1 MELWLD
7 IRGNQPIELP
17 SGIDRVVCNE
27 PQPSTEHIVIRN
39 DEPSF
44 SNAEQGVCIHIDSN
58 ESQTTALS
66 YVGIV
71 DWILLS
77 GGEWTMIPFENLVAA
92 CQHSHTKIASFI
104 TIPEQAI
111 GAAFALDTGVDA
123 LIVTPEEA
131 LVQSAQVAKSSRLE
145 RLPTPEKIVEIRSTE
160 HLDLMTVTSVE
171 SGGTGDRYCLD
182 FTSLFENDEG
192 VLIGSSAKTLVLVK
206 AETTPSEFVP
216 PRPFRVNS
224 GSPHSYIQMIDGTL
238 KYISELQTGDAIATY
253 SVHGAI
259 RESILGRR
267 KIEHRPFLLIKVK
280 DRKNNDGHIFLQQ
293 AETVRLV
300 SDKGEPISI
309 TQLKIGDSILGKAS
323 NHGTHI
329 GNTVLGTVEEN

>member
-7 IRGNQPIELP
+7 IRENQPFELP
-17 SGIDRVVCNE
+17 LGVDRVVCND
-27 PQPSTEHIVIRN
+27 PQPSTQHIVLHN
-39 DEPSF
+39 HKPSF
-44 SNAEQGVCIHIDSN
+44 SNDEKGVCIHIDSS

-71 DWILLS
+71 DWILIS
-77 GGEWTMIPFENLVAA
+77 GGEWKMIPFENLVAA

-104 TIPEQAI
+104 TIPEQAF

-123 LIVTPEEA
+123 LIVTPDES
-131 LVQSAQVAKSSRLE
+131 LVQSAQAAKSSRLE
-145 RLPTPEKIVEIRSTE
+145 RVPFSKEIVEMRSTE
-160 HLDLMTVTSVE
+160 HLDLMTITSIE

-192 VLIGSSAKTLVLVK
+192 VLIGSSAKTLIFVK
-206 AETTPSEFVP
+206 AETTSSEFVP

-224 GSPHSYIQMIDGTL
+224 GSPHSYIQMLDGSL
-238 KYISELQTGDAIATY
+238 KYISELQTGDSIAAY
-253 SVHGAI
+253 SVDGAI
-259 RESILGRR
+259 RGSTLGRR

-280 DRKNNDGHIFLQQ
+280 DKNNNHGQIFLQQ

-300 SDKGEPISI
+300 SNKGEPISI
-309 TQLKIGDSILGKAS
+309 TQLKKGDSILGKSS

>member
-7 IRGNQPIELP
+7 VRGNQPVELP
-17 SGIDRVVCNE
+17 LGVDRLVCNE
-27 PQPSTEHIVIRN
+27 PEPSTNHIVLHN
-39 DEPSF
+39 DGPSF
-44 SNAEQGVCIHIDSN
+44 SNAEQGVYIHIDSS
-58 ESQTTALS
+58 EAQTTALS

-77 GGEWTMIPFENLVAA
+77 AGEWTMIPFENIVAA
-92 CQHSHTKIASFI
+92 CQHSHTRIASFI
-104 TIPEQAI
+104 TSPEQAI

-123 LIVTPEEA
+123 LIVTPNDA
-131 LVQSAQVAKSSRLE
+131 LVESAQAAKSSRLE
-145 RLPTPEKIVEIRSTE
+145 RLPTDDEIVDICSTDDLE
-160 HLDLMTVTSVE
+160 LMTVTSVE

-192 VLIGSSAKTLVLVK
+192 VLIGSSAKTLVFVK

-224 GSPHSYIQMIDGTL
+224 GAPHSYIQMMDGTM
-238 KYISELQTGDAIATY
+238 KYISELQTGDCVAAH
-253 SVHGAI
+253 SVHGTI
-259 RESILGRR
+259 RGSTLGRR

-280 DRKNNDGHIFLQQ
+280 DRNNNHGHIFLQQ

-300 SDKGEPISI
+300 SAKGEPISI
-309 TQLKIGDSILGKAS
+309 TQLKRGDLILGKSS

-329 GNTVLGTVEEN
+329 GQTVLGTVEEN

>member
-7 IRGNQPIELP
+7 IRENQPLELP
-17 SGIDRVVCNE
+17 PGIDRVVCID
-27 PQPSTEHIVIRN
+27 PHPSTEHIVLRN
-39 DEPSF
+39 DKPEF
-44 SNAEQGVCIHIDSN
+44 SNAEQGIYIHIDSN

-77 GGEWTMIPFENLVAA
+77 GGEWKMIPFENLVAA

-104 TIPEQAI
+104 TIQEQAI

-123 LIVTPEEA
+123 LIVTPDEA
-131 LVQSAQVAKSSRLE
+131 LVQSAQAAKSSRLE
-145 RLPTPEKIVEIRSTE
+145 RRPIPEDIIETRSTE
-160 HLDLMTVTSVE
+160 RLEVMTITSVE

-192 VLIGSSAKTLVLVK
+192 VLIGSSAKTLIFVK

-224 GSPHSYIQMIDGTL
+224 GSPHSYIQMVDGSL
-238 KYISELQTGDAIATY
+238 KYISEVQTGDCVAAY
-253 SVHGAI
+253 SVHGRI
-259 RESILGRR
+259 RGITLGRR
-267 KIEHRPFLLIKVK
+267 KIEHRPFLLIKVE
-280 DRKNNDGHIFLQQ
+280 DKNNNHGHIFLQQ

-300 SDKGEPISI
+300 SNKGEPISI
-309 TQLKIGDSILGKAS
+309 TQLKKGDSILGKSS